1 MANLNQFIAS
11 GNITREPETQV
22 TKSGVTVL
30 KFGLA
35 VNEKHGEREHTNFFE
50 CIVFGSY
57 ASAIAPYLS
66 KGQKVAI
73 AGSLH
78 YSSWVDPGSGY
89 KRSRVEVHVRHI
101 DTLGG
106 KKPEAETHASQPEP
120 AQAASDVYDEDI
132 PF

>member
-35 VNEKHGEREHTNFFE
+35 VNEKRGEHEHTNFFD
-50 CIVFGSY
+50 CTIFGGY
-57 ASAIAPYLS
+57 AEAIAPYLS

-78 YSSWVDPGSGY
+78 YSSWVDPGNGY
-89 KRSRVEVHVRHI
+89 KRSRVEVHVRHL
-101 DTLGG
+101 DMLGG
-106 KKPEAETHASQPEP
+106 KKGDAP
-120 AQAASDVYDEDI
+120 APTSPSKPAVATSDTYDEDI